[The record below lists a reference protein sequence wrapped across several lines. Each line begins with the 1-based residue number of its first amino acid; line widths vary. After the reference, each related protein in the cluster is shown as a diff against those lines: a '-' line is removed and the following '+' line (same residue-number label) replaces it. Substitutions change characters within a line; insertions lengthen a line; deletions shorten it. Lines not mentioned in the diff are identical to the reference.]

1 LAQVY
6 LALTALQTPNAKKMA
21 HWPPIGAKSHRTRKA
36 PLQSSR
42 RSFPNAGRD
51 AGEKMYQVIG
61 PKKSRALRVLWA
73 LEELGAPYDHLPD
86 MPGSD
91 AVKALNPSGKVPVL
105 VVDGAVLTDSS
116 AIMTYLADRHG
127 ALIPAPGTI
136 ERAHHDAL
144 VHTVLD
150 EMDAILW
157 MAARHSFILPEAQ
170 RLPAIKDSLRWEW
183 ARSLARLAPR
193 IAGDCLM
200 GDEFTI
206 ADIICA
212 HCLNWGTAIKFEIS
226 PEPVLAYQQRMR
238 DRPAFQRLMA

>member
-1 LAQVY
+1 
-6 LALTALQTPNAKKMA
+6 
-21 HWPPIGAKSHRTRKA
+21 
-36 PLQSSR
+36 
-42 RSFPNAGRD
+42 
-51 AGEKMYQVIG
+51 MYQVIG

-105 VVDGAVLTDSS
+105 IVDGATLTDST

-127 ALIPAPGTI
+127 ALIPAPGTTQ
-136 ERAHHDAL
+136 RAHHDAL
-144 VHTVLD
+144 MHTVLD

-157 MAARHSFILPEAQ
+157 MAAKHSFILPEAQ
-170 RLPAIKDSLRWEW
+170 RLTAIKDSLRWEW
-183 ARSLARLAPR
+183 ARSLDRLAPR
-193 IAGDCLM
+193 IAGHCLM

-206 ADIICA
+206 ADILCA
-212 HCLNWGTAIKFEIS
+212 HCLNWGAGIKFDIA

-238 DRPAFQRLMA
+238 DRPAFQRLLA

>member
-1 LAQVY
+1 
-6 LALTALQTPNAKKMA
+6 
-21 HWPPIGAKSHRTRKA
+21 
-36 PLQSSR
+36 
-42 RSFPNAGRD
+42 
-51 AGEKMYQVIG
+51 MYQVVG

-73 LEELGAPYDHLPD
+73 LEELGAPYDHRPE

-105 VVDGAVLTDSS
+105 IVDGETLTDST

-127 ALIPAPGTI
+127 ALIPAPGTTR
-136 ERAHHDAL
+136 RAHHDAL
-144 VHTVLD
+144 MHTVLD

-157 MAARHSFILPEAQ
+157 MAAKHSFILPEVQ

-183 ARSLARLAPR
+183 ARSLDRLAPR

-206 ADIICA
+206 ADILCT
-212 HCLNWGTAIKFEIS
+212 HCLNWGTGIKFEIA
-226 PEPVLAYQQRMR
+226 PEPVLEYQHRMR
-238 DRPAFQRLMA
+238 DRPAFQRLLA

>member
-1 LAQVY
+1 
-6 LALTALQTPNAKKMA
+6 
-21 HWPPIGAKSHRTRKA
+21 
-36 PLQSSR
+36 
-42 RSFPNAGRD
+42 
-51 AGEKMYQVIG
+51 MYQVIG

-105 VVDGAVLTDSS
+105 IVDGATLTDST

-136 ERAHHDAL
+136 QRAHHDAL
-144 VHTVLD
+144 MHTVLD

-157 MAARHSFILPEAQ
+157 MAAKHSFILPEAQ

-183 ARSLARLAPR
+183 ARSLDRLAPR
-193 IAGDCLM
+193 IAGHCLM

-206 ADIICA
+206 ADILCA
-212 HCLNWGTAIKFEIS
+212 HCLNWGRGSSSTSPQNLCWPISSACATAPRFSGFWRNPQLPAPPVVLS
-226 PEPVLAYQQRMR
+226 PCWR
-238 DRPAFQRLMA
+238 